1 MAENQKTLKD
11 SFTIEGVGL
20 HTGKLTKLTVLP
32 AEPDNWY
39 TFKRIDIEGQPEI
52 KADVDNVIS
61 TQRGTS
67 LGDSRMEVHT
77 TEHLLAALYGMGVD
91 NAVIE
96 MDGPEVPILD
106 GSSRFFVEAI
116 EKVGI
121 VEQDAQRDCYILK
134 DNLTFEDPEKEVEM
148 LAVPSP
154 DYRITVMVDYRSPL
168 LGTQH
173 ASMYKLSEFKDEFSR
188 CRTFVF
194 LRELMQ
200 LVNNGLIKGGD
211 ADNAIVMVDTDTKL
225 MSEEDKDKL
234 AATFNRDKSE
244 LELIGIGILNN
255 VKLQFQNEPARH
267 KLLDIVGD
275 LALIGKPIQGHILAA
290 RPGHTTNVAFAKMIK
305 DLIKKE
311 QKAGP
316 QFDTNADAIYGITE
330 ISAMLPHRYPF
341 LLVDK
346 IIEMGEGYVVGVK
359 NVTMNEEFFQ
369 GHFPGNPVM
378 PGVLQIEAMAQ
389 TGGILTMSQIEDP
402 WNYETLFVK
411 IDKVKFKR
419 KVVPGDTLVFKLELL
434 GPVRRGLVN
443 MKGTAYVRNQ
453 VVSEGELMAQII
465 KVRND
470 ERVVSQHTS

>member
-1 MAENQKTLKD
+1 MAEKQKTLR
-11 SFTIEGVGL
+11 SPITLEGVGL
-20 HTGKLTKLTVLP
+20 HTGKRATITVRP
-32 AEPDNWY
+32 ADVNHWY
-39 TFKRIDIEGQPEI
+39 VFKRIDIEGQPCI
-52 KADVDNVIS
+52 KADADNVIS
-61 TQRGTS
+61 TRRGTT
-67 LGDSRMEVHT
+67 LGNDRMEVHT
-77 TEHLLAALYGMGVD
+77 TEHVLAALYGMGID
-91 NAVIE
+91 NAMIE
-96 MDGPEVPILD
+96 LDGPEIPILD
-106 GSSRFFVEAI
+106 GSSKLFVEAI
-116 EKVGI
+116 EVAGI
-121 VEQDAQRDCYILK
+121 VEQEAEKDFFILK
-134 DNLTFEDPEKEVEM
+134 ENITFEDPEREVEM

-173 ASMYKLSEFKDEFSR
+173 ASMYKLAEFKDEISR

-200 LVNNGLIKGGD
+200 LVNAGLVKGGD
-211 ADNAIVMVDTDTKL
+211 VDNAIVMVDTLDFTD
-225 MSEEDKDKL
+225 EEIERL
-234 AATFNRDKSE
+234 AAAFNRERTE
-244 LELIGIGILNN
+244 LQSVGIGILNN
-255 VKLQFQNEPARH
+255 VKLHFQNEPARH

-275 LALIGKPIQGHILAA
+275 LALVGKPIQGHFLAA
-290 RPGHTTNVAFAKMIK
+290 RPGHTTNVAFAKILK

-311 QKAGP
+311 QRN
-316 QFDTNADAIYGITE
+316 DLNADAIFGITE
-330 ISAMLPHRYPF
+330 ISEMLPHRYPF

-378 PGVLQIEAMAQ
+378 PGVLQVEAMAQ

-419 KVVPGDTLVFKLELL
+419 KVVPGDTLVFKLTLL

-443 MKGTAYVRNQ
+443 MKGEAYVRNQ
-453 VVSEGELMAQII
+453 LVSEGELMAQII
-465 KVRND
+465 KVRNE
-470 ERVVSQHTS
+470 ERVKSEHSS

>member
-1 MAENQKTLKD
+1 MAEKQKTLKS
-11 SFTIEGVGL
+11 SFSVEGVGL
-20 HTGKLTKLTVLP
+20 HTGKNAKLTVHP
-32 AEPDNWY
+32 ADPNHWY
-39 TFKRIDIEGQPEI
+39 RFKRVDLPNQPSI
-52 KADVDNVIS
+52 KADADNVIH
-61 TQRGTS
+61 TQRGTT
-67 LGDSRMEVHT
+67 LGNDKMEVHT
-77 TEHLLAALYGMGVD
+77 TEHILAALYGLGVD
-91 NAVIE
+91 NALIE
-96 MDGPEVPILD
+96 LDGPEVPILD
-106 GSSRFFVEAI
+106 GSSKIFVEAI
-116 EKVGI
+116 EGAGI
-121 VEQDAQRDCYILK
+121 VDQEEDKEYYVLK
-134 DNLTFEDPEKEVEM
+134 ENITFEDPEREVEM

-200 LVNNGLIKGGD
+200 LVNAGLVKGGD
-211 ADNAIVMVDTDTKL
+211 VDNAIVMVDTLDF
-225 MSEEDKDKL
+225 SEEEKDRL
-234 AATFNRDKSE
+234 AAAFNREREE
-244 LELIGIGILNN
+244 LQSVGIGILNN
-255 VKLQFQNEPARH
+255 VKLHFQNEPARH

-275 LALIGKPIQGHILAA
+275 LALVGKPIQGHILAA
-290 RPGHTTNVAFAKMIK
+290 RPGHTTNVAFAKILK

-311 QKAGP
+311 QRGAP
-316 QFDTNADAIYGITE
+316 QFDLNADAIYGITE
-330 ISAMLPHRYPF
+330 ISDMLPHRYPF

-346 IIEMGEGYVVGVK
+346 IIEMGDDYVVGVK

-419 KVVPGDTLVFKLELL
+419 KVVPGDTLVFKLSLL
-434 GPVRRGLVN
+434 GPVRRGMVN
-443 MKGTAYVRNQ
+443 MKGEAYVRNQ
-453 VVSEGELMAQII
+453 LVSEGELMAQII
-465 KVRND
+465 KVRNE
-470 ERVVSQHTS
+470 ERVASEHSS

>member
-1 MAENQKTLKD
+1 MAEKQKTLR
-11 SFTIEGVGL
+11 SPITLEGVGL
-20 HTGKLTKLTVLP
+20 HTGKRATITVRP
-32 AEPDNWY
+32 ADVNHWY
-39 TFKRIDIEGQPEI
+39 VFKRIDIEGQPCI
-52 KADVDNVIS
+52 KADADNVIS
-61 TQRGTS
+61 TRRGTT
-67 LGDSRMEVHT
+67 LGNDRMEVHT
-77 TEHLLAALYGMGVD
+77 TEHVLAALYGMGID
-91 NAVIE
+91 NAMIE
-96 MDGPEVPILD
+96 LDGPEIPILD
-106 GSSRFFVEAI
+106 GSSKLFVEAI
-116 EKVGI
+116 EVAGI
-121 VEQDAQRDCYILK
+121 VEQEAEKDFFILK
-134 DNLTFEDPEKEVEM
+134 ENITFEDPEREVEM

-173 ASMYKLSEFKDEFSR
+173 ASMYKLAEFKDEISR

-200 LVNNGLIKGGD
+200 LVNAGLVKGGD
-211 ADNAIVMVDTDTKL
+211 VDNAIVMVDTLDFTD
-225 MSEEDKDKL
+225 EEIERL
-234 AATFNRDKSE
+234 AAAFNRERTE
-244 LELIGIGILNN
+244 LQSVGIGILNN
-255 VKLQFQNEPARH
+255 VKLHFQNEPARH

-275 LALIGKPIQGHILAA
+275 LALVGKPIQGHFLAA
-290 RPGHTTNVAFAKMIK
+290 RPGHTTNVAFAKILK

-311 QKAGP
+311 QR
-316 QFDTNADAIYGITE
+316 NADAIFGITE
-330 ISAMLPHRYPF
+330 ISEMLPHRYPF

-378 PGVLQIEAMAQ
+378 PGVLQVEAMAQ

-419 KVVPGDTLVFKLELL
+419 KVVPGDTLVFKLTLL

-443 MKGTAYVRNQ
+443 MKGEAYVRNQ
-453 VVSEGELMAQII
+453 LVSEGELMAQII
-465 KVRND
+465 KVRNE
-470 ERVVSQHTS
+470 ERVKSEHSS

>member
-1 MAENQKTLKD
+1 MAEKQKTLR
-11 SFTIEGVGL
+11 SPITLEGVGL
-20 HTGKLTKLTVLP
+20 HTGKRATITVRP
-32 AEPDNWY
+32 ADVNHWY
-39 TFKRIDIEGQPEI
+39 VFKRIDIEGQPCI
-52 KADVDNVIS
+52 KADADNVIS
-61 TQRGTS
+61 TRRGTT
-67 LGDSRMEVHT
+67 LGNDRMEVHT
-77 TEHLLAALYGMGVD
+77 TEHVLAALYGMGID
-91 NAVIE
+91 NAMIE
-96 MDGPEVPILD
+96 LDGPEIPILD
-106 GSSRFFVEAI
+106 GSSKLFVEAI
-116 EKVGI
+116 EVAGI
-121 VEQDAQRDCYILK
+121 VEQEAEKDFFILK
-134 DNLTFEDPEKEVEM
+134 ENITFEDPEREVEM

-173 ASMYKLSEFKDEFSR
+173 ASMYKLAEFKDEISR

-200 LVNNGLIKGGD
+200 LVNAGLVKGGD
-211 ADNAIVMVDTDTKL
+211 VDNAIVMVDTLDFTD
-225 MSEEDKDKL
+225 EEIERL
-234 AATFNRDKSE
+234 AAAFNRERTE
-244 LELIGIGILNN
+244 LQSVGIGILNN
-255 VKLQFQNEPARH
+255 VKLHFQNEPARH

-275 LALIGKPIQGHILAA
+275 LALVGKPIQGHFLAA
-290 RPGHTTNVAFAKMIK
+290 RPGHTTNVAFAKILK

-311 QKAGP
+311 QRNAP
-316 QFDTNADAIYGITE
+316 MFDLNADAIFGITE
-330 ISAMLPHRYPF
+330 ISEMLPHRYPF

-378 PGVLQIEAMAQ
+378 PGVLQVEAMAQ

-419 KVVPGDTLVFKLELL
+419 KVVPGDTLVFKLTLL

-443 MKGTAYVRNQ
+443 MKGEAYVRNQ
-453 VVSEGELMAQII
+453 LVSEGELMAQII
-465 KVRND
+465 KVRNE
-470 ERVVSQHTS
+470 ERVKSEHSS

>member
-1 MAENQKTLKD
+1 MADKQRTLKD

-20 HTGKLTKLTVLP
+20 HTGQTTKLTVHP
-32 AEPDNWY
+32 AEADSWY
-39 TFKRIDIEGQPEI
+39 VFKRTDMPDAPTI

-61 TQRGTS
+61 TKRGTS
-67 LGDSRMEVHT
+67 LGNGDAEVHT
-77 TEHLLAALYGMGVD
+77 TEHLLAALCGMGVD
-91 NAVIE
+91 NALIE

-106 GSSRFFVEAI
+106 GSSRYFIEAI
-116 EKVGI
+116 EKVGL
-121 VEQDAQRDCYILK
+121 VDQDADRDVFVLK
-134 DNLTFEDPEKEVEM
+134 DNITFEDPEREVEM

-173 ASMYKLSEFKDEFSR
+173 ASMYNINEFKDEFSR

-211 ADNAIVMVDTDTKL
+211 VDNAIVMVDTDTSE
-225 MSEEDKDKL
+225 MSNEDKDRL
-234 AATFNRDKSE
+234 AATFHRDKSE
-244 LELIGIGILNN
+244 LEAVGIGILNN
-255 VKLQFQNEPARH
+255 VKLHFQNEPARH

-290 RPGHTTNVAFAKMIK
+290 RPGHTTNVAFGKMLK

-311 QKAGP
+311 QKAAP
-316 QFDTNADAIYGITE
+316 SFDLNADAIYGITE
-330 ISAMLPHRYPF
+330 ISEMLPHRYPF

-346 IIEMGEGYVVGVK
+346 IIEMGEDYVVGVK

-378 PGVLQIEAMAQ
+378 PGVLQVEAMAQ
-389 TGGILTMSQIEDP
+389 CGGILVMSQIEDP

-419 KVVPGDTLVFKLELL
+419 KVVPGDTLVFKLELIA
-434 GPVRRGLVN
+434 PVRRGMVT
-443 MKGTAYVRNQ
+443 MKASAYVRNQ
-453 VVSEGELMAQII
+453 VVAEGELMAQII

-470 ERVVSQHTS
+470 ERVKSEHSS

>member
-1 MAENQKTLKD
+1 MADKQKTLKS
-11 SFTIEGVGL
+11 SFSIEGVGL
-20 HTGKLTKLTVLP
+20 HTGKQTKLVVHP
-32 AEPDNWY
+32 AEANTWY
-39 TFKRIDIEGQPEI
+39 NFKRVDLPDAPSI

-61 TQRGTS
+61 TKRGTS
-67 LGDSRMEVHT
+67 LGNDKMEVHT
-77 TEHLLAALYGMGVD
+77 TEHVLAALYGMGVD
-91 NAVIE
+91 NALIE

-106 GSSRFFVEAI
+106 GSAKHFIDAI
-116 EKVGI
+116 ESVGL
-121 VEQDAQRDCYILK
+121 VEQDAVREVFVLK
-134 DNLTFEDPEKEVEM
+134 DNITFEDPEREVEM

-173 ASMYKLSEFKDEFSR
+173 AQMFNISEFKDEFSR

-211 ADNAIVMVDTDTKL
+211 VDNAIVMVDTDTSE
-225 MSEEDKDKL
+225 MSEADKDKL
-234 AATFNRDKSE
+234 AATFHRDKSE
-244 LELIGIGILNN
+244 LEAVGIGILNN
-255 VKLQFQNEPARH
+255 VKLHFQNEPARH

-290 RPGHTTNVAFAKMIK
+290 RPGHTTNVAFGKMLK

-311 QKAGP
+311 QKAAP
-316 QFDTNADAIYGITE
+316 SFDVNADAVYGITE
-330 ISAMLPHRYPF
+330 ISEMLPHRYPF

-346 IIEMGEGYVVGVK
+346 IIEMGDDYVVGVK

-378 PGVLQIEAMAQ
+378 PGVLQVEAMAQ
-389 TGGILTMSQIEDP
+389 CGGILVMSQIEDP

-419 KVVPGDTLVFKLELL
+419 KVVPGDTLVFKLELIA
-434 GPVRRGLVN
+434 PVRRGMVT
-443 MKGTAYVRNQ
+443 MKAAGYVRNQ
-453 VVSEGELMAQII
+453 MVAEGELMAQII

-470 ERVVSQHTS
+470 ERVKSEHSS

>member
-1 MAENQKTLKD
+1 MAEKQKTLKS

-20 HTGKLTKLTVLP
+20 HTGKNTKLTVHP
-32 AEPDNWY
+32 AEPNSWY
-39 TFKRIDIEGQPEI
+39 VFKRIDIENQPSI

-61 TQRGTS
+61 TQRGTT
-67 LGDSRMEVHT
+67 LGNDKMQVHT

-91 NAVIE
+91 NALIE
-96 MDGPEVPILD
+96 LDGPEIPILD
-106 GSSRFFVEAI
+106 GSSSYFIDAI
-116 EKVGI
+116 ESVGI
-121 VEQDAQRDCYILK
+121 KEQNAVKEYFILK
-134 DNLTFEDPEKEVEM
+134 DNLTFEDPEREVEM
-148 LAVPSP
+148 LAVPS
-154 DYRITVMVDYRSPL
+154 DEYRITVMVDYRSPL

-173 ASMYKLSEFKDEFSR
+173 ASMYKLTEFKDEFSR

-200 LVNNGLIKGGD
+200 LVNNGLVKGGD
-211 ADNAIVMVDTDTKL
+211 ADNAIVMVDTDTSL
-225 MSEEDKDKL
+225 MSEADKDKL
-234 AATFNRDKSE
+234 ASAFNRDKSE
-244 LELIGIGILNN
+244 LDIVGIGILNN
-255 VKLQFQNEPARH
+255 VKLHFQNEPARH

-290 RPGHTTNVAFAKMIK
+290 RPGHTTNIAFGKMIK

-311 QKAGP
+311 AKASP
-316 QFDTNADAIYGITE
+316 KFDVNADAIYGITE
-330 ISAMLPHRYPF
+330 ISEMLPHRYPF

-346 IIEMGEGYVVGVK
+346 IIEMSETHVVGVK

-389 TGGILTMSQIEDP
+389 TGGILTLSGIEDP

-419 KVVPGDTLVFKLELL
+419 KVVPGDTLVFRLEITA
-434 GPVRRGLVN
+434 PARRGLIT
-443 MKGTAYVRNQ
+443 MKGEAYVRNQ
-453 VVSEGELMAQII
+453 LVSEGELMAQII

-470 ERVVSQHTS
+470 ERVESKHSS

>member
-1 MAENQKTLKD
+1 MAEKQKTLKS

-20 HTGKLTKLTVLP
+20 HTGKQTKLVVHP
-32 AEPDNWY
+32 AEPDSWY
-39 TFKRIDIEGQPEI
+39 MFRRTDLPDGPSI

-61 TQRGTS
+61 TKRGTS
-67 LGDSRMEVHT
+67 LGNDKMEVHT

-91 NAVIE
+91 NALIE

-106 GSSRFFVEAI
+106 GSAKLFIEAI
-116 EKVGI
+116 ESVGLA
-121 VEQDAQRDCYILK
+121 EQDAVREVFVLK
-134 DNLTFEDPEKEVEM
+134 DNLTFEDPEREVEM

-173 ASMYKLSEFKDEFSR
+173 AQMFNLSEFKDEFSR

-211 ADNAIVMVDTDTKL
+211 VDNAIVMVDTDTAD
-225 MSEEDKDKL
+225 MSEAEKDKL
-234 AATFNRDKSE
+234 AATFHRDKSE
-244 LELIGIGILNN
+244 LEAVGIGILNN
-255 VKLQFQNEPARH
+255 VKLHFQNEPARH

-290 RPGHTTNVAFAKMIK
+290 RPGHTTNVAFGKMLK

-311 QKAGP
+311 QKAAP
-316 QFDTNADAIYGITE
+316 SFDVNADAVYGITE
-330 ISAMLPHRYPF
+330 ISEMLPHRYPF

-346 IIEMGEGYVVGVK
+346 IIEMGDDYVVGVK

-378 PGVLQIEAMAQ
+378 PGVLQVEAMAQ
-389 TGGILTMSQIEDP
+389 CGGILVMSQIEDP

-419 KVVPGDTLVFKLELL
+419 KVVPGDTLVFKLELIA
-434 GPVRRGLVN
+434 PVRRGMVA
-443 MKGTAYVRNQ
+443 MKAAAYVRNQ
-453 VVSEGELMAQII
+453 MVAEGELMAQII

-470 ERVVSQHTS
+470 ERVASEHSS

>member
-1 MAENQKTLKD
+1 MAEKQKTLKS

-20 HTGKLTKLTVLP
+20 HTGKHTKMTVHP
-32 AEPDNWY
+32 APEDHWY
-39 TFKRIDIEGQPEI
+39 VFKRTDLDGQPTV
-52 KADVDNVIS
+52 KADADNVIH
-61 TQRGTS
+61 TRRGTT
-67 LGDSRMEVHT
+67 LGSSNGAEVHT
-77 TEHLLAALYGMGVD
+77 TEHLLAALYGMGID
-91 NAVIE
+91 NAMIE
-96 MDGPEVPILD
+96 LDGPEVPILD
-106 GSSRFFVEAI
+106 GSSKMYVDAI
-116 EKVGI
+116 ESVGI
-121 VEQDAQRDCYILK
+121 VDQQAIKDFFVLK
-134 DNLTFEDPEKEVEM
+134 ENITFEDPEREVEM

-200 LVNNGLIKGGD
+200 LVNAGLVKGGD
-211 ADNAIVMVDTDTKL
+211 VDNAIVMVDTLDF
-225 MSEEDKDKL
+225 SDEEIERL
-234 AATFNRDKSE
+234 AAAFGRDRSE
-244 LELIGIGILNN
+244 LQSVGIGILNN
-255 VKLQFQNEPARH
+255 VKLNFQNEPARH

-275 LALIGKPIQGHILAA
+275 LALVGKPIQGHILAA
-290 RPGHTTNVAFAKMIK
+290 RPGHTTNVAFAKILK

-311 QKAGP
+311 QRSAP
-316 QFDTNADAIYGITE
+316 QFDLNADSIFGITE
-330 ISAMLPHRYPF
+330 ISDMLPHRYPF

-346 IIEMGEGYVVGVK
+346 IIEIGEDHVVGVK

-389 TGGILTMSQIEDP
+389 TGGILIMSQIEDP

-419 KVVPGDTLVFKLELL
+419 KVVPGDTLVFKLSLL
-434 GPVRRGLVN
+434 GPVRRGMVN
-443 MKGTAYVRNQ
+443 MKGEAYVRNQ
-453 VVSEGELMAQII
+453 MVSEGELMAQII

-470 ERVVSQHTS
+470 ERVKSEHSS